1 MNTKPNPAVS
11 MTIVPIVLV
20 PSEEQKRRIQAAI
33 SERAYEIFQKRGGTD
48 RHELEDWQQAECEL
62 RSHLCFGMTTEDHAI
77 IIRTDAGEFVPGSL
91 EIWAA
96 PQQLTISGRYRARRS
111 KSPEEGAHA
120 AEHRIFR
127 SITLPHGVDC
137 LGTRAQIRNCS
148 LEIRLESA
156 SENFVGAR
164 AGQQDLALAARK

>member
-20 PSEEQKRRIQAAI
+20 TSEEQKRRIEAAI
-33 SERAYEIFQKRGGTD
+33 SERAYEIFQKRGG
-48 RHELEDWQQAECEL
+48 RGWHELEDWQQAECEL
-62 RSHLCFGMTTEDHAI
+62 RSHLCFGMTTEDQTI

-111 KSPEEGAHA
+111 KTPEEGAHA

-127 SITLPHGVDC
+127 SITLQHGVDC
-137 LGTRAQIRNCS
+137 LGSRAQIHNCS
-148 LEIRLESA
+148 LEIRLKSA
-156 SENFVGAR
+156 SADSVPAQ